1 MKPTLLFL
9 FIIVS
14 HASFAQKLDSIYFN
28 LYTDSLKKGTHNY
41 INVEGKYKNGRI
53 LPVDNSEVIF
63 EADSAKFVGNSVWL
77 PMDFKPKFVK
87 VWVTVKAA
95 PQKKIQISI
104 PIKQKG
110 DDEIL
115 RSEQEI
121 INSKKKKKG

>member
-1 MKPTLLFL
+1 MKSILLFL
-9 FIIVS
+9 FISLS

-63 EADSAKFVGNSVWL
+63 EADSAKFVGNSLWL
-77 PMDFKPKFVK
+77 PLDFKPKFVK
-87 VWVTVKAA
+87 VWVSIKTI
-95 PQKKIQISI
+95 PQKKIQIII
-104 PIKQKG
+104 PIKQKK
-110 DDEIL
+110 DEEVL

-121 INSKKKKKG
+121 LNSKKKKS

>member
-53 LPVDNSEVIF
+53 LPVDNS
-63 EADSAKFVGNSVWL
+63 VWL

-87 VWVTVKAA
+87 VWVSVKAA

-104 PIKQKG
+104 PIKQKS

>member
-28 LYTDSLKKGTHNY
+28 LYT
-41 INVEGKYKNGRI
+41 EGKYKNGRI

-63 EADSAKFVGNSVWL
+63 EADSAKFVGNSLWL

-87 VWVTVKAA
+87 VWVSVKAA

-104 PIKQKG
+104 PIKQKS